1 MSAQMIADKLDQLLF
16 EGFNPGPAVGDV
28 IETFDGGATQAFE
41 FAQIWAHPRVGAFE
55 CHGLILDTYRAMGAE
70 MSRLGYPSS
79 DEFDDPE
86 VAGGRMN
93 SFEFGRLRWELF
105 SGVST
110 EFDEF
115 LQVSPWLV
123 VKRRDQVAPF
133 LGAGESL
140 SLQEFVQLLEPFAPE
155 GSLDPL
161 LQTGLD
167 VEFTRAWEPVT
178 PEELQSLVDLAA
190 SMEPEAETTNLE
202 AFLRLVVPDFFD
214 SQFIANILNGIPD
227 LVELAY
233 VTSEPDLPVV
243 GTGNPNFSSLGYLK
257 AAPQG
262 VNSVRAW
269 QLGAD
274 GSGLSIIDIEKGW
287 FLGHQDLPAGIA
299 LLAGVNSPDSHY
311 HGTAVLGVLVANDDS
326 VGGVGLA
333 PAARCHVMSWWTVGV
348 SPPELATRII
358 QAVFH
363 LSDGDVLLL
372 EAQLHAEI
380 DGIIDTAVPA
390 EIDLRV
396 FRAIQLA
403 TQLGI
408 VVIEAAGNGGSNLA
422 HYRGPDGKHVF
433 DPSRPLEFRD
443 SGAIMV
449 GSATPTL
456 PRTRHPSSNFGRRVD
471 CHSWGDGI
479 MAPGAFPAGGVAPTV
494 TATSYWPQ
502 SPGFGHTSGASAI
515 IAGVAL
521 LAQDL
526 AVRLP
531 SGPGRLRPPAMRSLL
546 GDPSLGTSTSDAG
559 TGPIGPQPDLSSIA
573 ARFGAR

>member
-1 MSAQMIADKLDQLLF
+1 MSEQMIADKLAQLPF
-16 EGFNPGPAVGDV
+16 DPGQPLGDV
-28 IETFDGGATQAFE
+28 VDTFDGGATQPFE

-55 CHGLILDTYRAMGAE
+55 CHGLILDSYREMGAE
-70 MSRLGYPSS
+70 MCRLGYPSS
-79 DEFDDPE
+79 DEFDDPG
-86 VAGGRMN
+86 VFGGRMN

-105 SGVST
+105 SGVSM
-110 EFDEF
+110 EFDEV

-123 VKRRDQVAPF
+123 VKLQDQVAPF

-161 LQTGLD
+161 LLTGLD
-167 VEFTRAWEPVT
+167 VRFTRAWEPVT

-190 SMEPEAETTNLE
+190 QMEPDAETTNLE

-214 SQFIANILNGIPD
+214 PQFIASILNGIPD
-227 LVELAY
+227 VVELAY

-262 VNSVRAW
+262 VNAPRAW

-287 FLGHQDLPAGIA
+287 FLAHQDLPTGIA

-311 HGTAVLGVLVANDDS
+311 HGTAVLGVLVAKDDT

-348 SPPELATRII
+348 GPPELANRII

-380 DGIIDTAVPA
+380 DGIIDTPVPP
-390 EIDLRV
+390 EIDLQV

-408 VVIEAAGNGGSNLA
+408 VVIEAAGNGGRNLE
-422 HYRGPDGKHVF
+422 HYRGPDGRHVF

-479 MAPGAFPAGGVAPTV
+479 VAPGAFPAGGVAPTV

-502 SPGFGHTSGASAI
+502 NPGFGHTSGASAI

-521 LAQDL
+521 LVQDL

-531 SGPGRLRPPAMRSLL
+531 SGPGRLRPPAMRSLMR
-546 GDPSLGTSTSDAG
+546 DPSVGTSTSDAA
-559 TGPIGPQPDLSSIA
+559 TAPIGRQPDLSRIA
-573 ARFGAR
+573 ARFGAP